1 MLYFGKSCLLLLLK
15 IVQGGGPVGETLET
29 QSFVILENLSTKAKE
44 NNHIIE

>member
-15 IVQGGGPVGETLET
+15 IVQGGGPVGKTLET